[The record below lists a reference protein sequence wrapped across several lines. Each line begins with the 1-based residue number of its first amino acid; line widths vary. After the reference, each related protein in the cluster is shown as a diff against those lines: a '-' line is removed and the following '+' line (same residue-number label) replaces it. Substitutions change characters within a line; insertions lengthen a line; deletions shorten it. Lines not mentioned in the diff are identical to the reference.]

1 MNNFI
6 INTTPNLK
14 INVQDGTAYLLALE
28 GVNDLGESLSLIAQ
42 ADYNKSGLMQL
53 YTEGLKRWKNTDT
66 LSKCYIVG
74 VKDGK
79 FCYRRPDQ
87 MNFSENARKFADVTL
102 AETKTVAEMNA
113 DSRDRGN
120 YTLDTIKRIDERFNT
135 NFIGLIQ
142 AE

>member
-1 MNNFI
+1 
-6 INTTPNLK
+6 
-14 INVQDGTAYLLALE
+14 
-28 GVNDLGESLSLIAQ
+28 
-42 ADYNKSGLMQL
+42 MQL

-87 MNFSENARKFADVTL
+87 MNFSENARTFADVTL

-120 YTLDTIKRIDERFNT
+120 YALDTIKRIDERFNT